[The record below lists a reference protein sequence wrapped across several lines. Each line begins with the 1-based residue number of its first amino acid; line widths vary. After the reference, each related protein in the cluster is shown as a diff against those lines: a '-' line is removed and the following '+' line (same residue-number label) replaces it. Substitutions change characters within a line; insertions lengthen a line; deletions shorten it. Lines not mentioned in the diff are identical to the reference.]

1 MSAWDGSSATP
12 ASELPVQDIIERYED
27 HESASVLGAEY
38 GVSKR
43 TILRVLRRH
52 DVPRRGSRLALALSN
67 DEIARRY
74 TEGREQIQDIAE
86 DLGVSR
92 HTVAKRLNEQGV
104 RRPVGHRGLELSDIA
119 MAERRLGGESAR
131 RIAADLG
138 ISHTTVL
145 KRTRAFLQ
153 GAPASQAPPESW

>member
-12 ASELPVQDIIERYED
+12 ASELPVQDIIERYEN

-74 TEGREQIQDIAE
+74 TEGREQIQDLAE

-92 HTVAKRLNEQGV
+92 HTVAKRLNE
-104 RRPVGHRGLELSDIA
+104 
-119 MAERRLGGESAR
+119 
-131 RIAADLG
+131 
-138 ISHTTVL
+138 
-145 KRTRAFLQ
+145 
-153 GAPASQAPPESW
+153 